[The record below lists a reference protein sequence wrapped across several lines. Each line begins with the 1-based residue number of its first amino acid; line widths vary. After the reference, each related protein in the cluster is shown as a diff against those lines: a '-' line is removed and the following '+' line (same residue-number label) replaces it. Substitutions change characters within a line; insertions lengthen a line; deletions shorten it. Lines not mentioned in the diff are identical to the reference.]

1 MLFLAIVD
9 WLRVVK
15 EAGWLT
21 IPLFGGSIAA
31 VFIICERT
39 YALRKAAV
47 LPPDLTDAVLR
58 NRPASGGEFSVLGR
72 VIHFAERHVED
83 PEATKASARM
93 EVMRLE
99 RGVRFLDV
107 IYTGAPL
114 LGLIGTVSGL
124 LEAFNS
130 TKNQLTGL
138 PDPGRFTQSVGYALS
153 ATLLGLVVALVALV
167 GNGYIQ
173 RNIDKYAAQ
182 LDVLL
187 ERILARAK
195 SGHAEA
201 SKPTVETNAS

>member
-31 VFIICERT
+31 VFIICERAF
-39 YALRKAAV
+39 ALRKAAV

-83 PEATKASARM
+83 PEATKAYARM
-93 EVMRLE
+93 EVMRME
-99 RGVRFLDV
+99 RGVRYLDV

-167 GNGYIQ
+167 GSGYIQ

-195 SGHAEA
+195 SGHAA
-201 SKPTVETNAS
+201 TNKPTVETTAS